1 MKKVL
6 YLSLV
11 AILGVVAIYAC
22 TREDVVEE
30 NNTGTVSFFTKSDL
44 GNIDIFIEGKKVGTI
59 RHYHAGGVTCGQA
72 DVNVKEY
79 EGTHSFT
86 ASSTN
91 GTTWASSVTFTAGV
105 CNTMELT
112 GSNGG
117 GGGGGGNSNC
127 KQYSLVGKWLRT
139 NSSTHPPCVRN
150 EVITFNG
157 STGTVT
163 SSIGCCFPVGDVK
176 WKGYNQNNCTIYTLN
191 RGTNDCSIG
200 DYSSVSVI
208 FSGNN
213 YVAIGNVGYTRV
225 P

>member
-6 YLSLV
+6 YLSV
-11 AILGVVAIYAC
+11 IAILAAIALYAC

-30 NNTGTVSFFTKSDL
+30 NNTGTISFFTKSDL

-59 RHYHAGGVTCGQA
+59 RHYHADGITCGQA
-72 DVNVKEY
+72 DVNVKEN
-79 EGTHSFT
+79 EGTRSFT
-86 ASSTN
+86 AASTN

-117 GGGGGGNSNC
+117 GGNTNC

-139 NSSTHPPCVRN
+139 NSSDNPACVRN

-163 SSIGCCFPVGDVK
+163 SSTGCCFPVGDVK
-176 WKGYNQNNCTIYTLN
+176 WKSYNPNNCTIYTLS
-191 RGTNDCSIG
+191 RGETDCSIG
-200 DYSSVSVI
+200 AYNLRAVI

-213 YVAIGNVGYTRV
+213 YVAIGNVGYTRI